1 MTRIASMDP
10 TTANGKAKELLDAT
24 KTQLG
29 RIPNLYGSMAQSPA
43 ALDGYLVFR
52 SALSKGVLSM
62 HMRERIALLTAAIND
77 CGYCVSAHTF
87 RGAKIGLSESDLT
100 ATQKGQSE
108 DPKNAAALQFV
119 DALLQQH
126 GLISNEDFARIK
138 SHGWSDEEIGEMI
151 AHVAL
156 NVFSNYYNHVAMPEL
171 DFPATAI
178 TRQRRI

>member
-1 MTRIASMDP
+1 MTRITSIDP
-10 TTANGKAKELLDAT
+10 TTAHGRTKELLDAT
-24 KTQLG
+24 KAQLG

-43 ALDGYLVFR
+43 ALDGYLAFR
-52 SALSKGVLSM
+52 SALGKGVLSIP
-62 HMRERIALLTAAIND
+62 MRERIALLTAAIND

-87 RGAKIGLSESDLT
+87 RGAKVGLSASDLA

-126 GLISNEDFARIK
+126 GLISDEDFTLIK

-156 NVFSNYYNHVAMPEL
+156 NVFSNYYNHVAMPVL

-178 TRQRRI
+178 TR